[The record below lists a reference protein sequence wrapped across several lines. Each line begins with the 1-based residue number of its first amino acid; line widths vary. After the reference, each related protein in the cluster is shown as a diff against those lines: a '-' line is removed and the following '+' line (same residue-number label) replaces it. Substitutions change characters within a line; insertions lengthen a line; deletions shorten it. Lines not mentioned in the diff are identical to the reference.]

1 MDEKPK
7 RTLIN
12 NNCVSLNLIKISHTK
27 TFKTRKFVALKSYSM
42 FRKISI
48 AAAALLSVITIDA
61 QKNKNNQVDR
71 PKLVVGLVIDQMR
84 WDYLYRYYSKYGNDG
99 FKRLLNKGYSLN
111 NVHIPYVPTV
121 TALGHTSIY
130 TGSVPAIHGIAGND
144 WTDKETGKNVYCTT
158 DENVQPVGTTN
169 VKVGSHSPK
178 NLWSTTVTDELRL
191 ATNFQGKVVGVS
203 LKDRA
208 SILPAGHTPNGAY
221 WFDDSTGDFI
231 TSTWYMNDLP
241 QWVKSFNSQNL
252 PDQLVA
258 NGWNTLLPIDQYTES
273 SPDNSP
279 WEGLLG
285 SSKTPV
291 FPYNN
296 LAEDYKTKKDN
307 IRYTPFGNTL
317 TLKLAEASVEGE
329 NLGADEVTDILA
341 INLASTDYAG
351 HKFGPNSIEVED
363 VYLRLDQDLAQ
374 FFKYLDGKVGKNQY
388 TVFVSADHGGAH
400 SVGFLKEHKINTGF
414 FGEGME
420 KSLNEKLKSKFGV
433 DKLINGVDNYQ
444 IYFDRKLMADNN
456 LELEDIKEFAIHEL
470 EKDPTVLYAVS
481 TTEVQEATIP
491 EPIKQ
496 RIINGINRQRSGDI
510 QLISHDSMLPP
521 YSKTGTTH
529 SVWNSYDAHIP
540 LIFMGW
546 GIKHGE
552 SNKQYHMTDIAP
564 TVSALLHIQFPSG
577 NVGNPITEVIGR

>member
-1 MDEKPK
+1 
-7 RTLIN
+7 
-12 NNCVSLNLIKISHTK
+12 
-27 TFKTRKFVALKSYSM
+27 M

-48 AAAALLSVITIDA
+48 AAAALLSVITINA

-258 NGWNTLLPIDQYTES
+258 NGWNTLLPINQYTES

-291 FPYNN
+291 FPYSN
-296 LAEDYKTKKDN
+296 LAEDYKIKKDN

-420 KSLNEKLKSKFGV
+420 KSLNEKLKAKFGV

-456 LELEDIKEFAIHEL
+456 IELEDIKEFAIHEL

>member
-1 MDEKPK
+1 
-7 RTLIN
+7 
-12 NNCVSLNLIKISHTK
+12 
-27 TFKTRKFVALKSYSM
+27 M

-48 AAAALLSVITIDA
+48 AAAALLSVIPINA

-291 FPYNN
+291 FPYSN

-420 KSLNEKLKSKFGV
+420 KSLNEKLKAKFGV

-444 IYFDRKLMADNN
+444 IYFDRKLMADND

>member
-1 MDEKPK
+1 M
-7 RTLIN
+7 L
-12 NNCVSLNLIKISHTK
+12 
-27 TFKTRKFVALKSYSM
+27 
-42 FRKISI
+42 RKISV
-48 AAAALLSVITIDA
+48 AAAAFLSVLTINA
-61 QKNKNNQVDR
+61 QKNKNSQLER
-71 PKLVVGLVIDQMR
+71 PKLVVGLVVDQMR
-84 WDYLYRYYSKYGNDG
+84 WDYLYRFYNKYGNDG
-99 FKRLLNKGYSLN
+99 FKRLLNTGYSLN

-121 TALGHTSIY
+121 TALGHTCIY

-144 WTDKETGKNVYCTT
+144 WTDKETGQNVYCTT
-158 DENVQPVGTTN
+158 DESVKPVGTAN

-191 ATNFQGKVVGVS
+191 ATNFQGKVIGVS

-208 SILPAGHTPNGAY
+208 SILPAGHTPNGAF

-241 QWVKSFNSQNL
+241 QWVKTFNSQDL
-252 PDQLVA
+252 PDKLVA

-273 SPDNSP
+273 SPDNSS

-285 SSKTPV
+285 SAKTPT
-291 FPYNN
+291 FPYSN
-296 LAEDYKTKKDN
+296 LAADYQAKKDN

-317 TLKLAEASVEGE
+317 TLKLAEAAVEGE
-329 NLGADEVTDILA
+329 KLGGDDVVDMLA

-363 VYLRLDQDLAQ
+363 VYLRLDKDLAQ
-374 FFKYLDGKVGKNQY
+374 FFNYLDSKVGKGQY
-388 TVFVSADHGGAH
+388 TVFLSADHGGAH
-400 SVGFLKEHKINTGF
+400 SVGFLQEHKITTGF
-414 FGEGME
+414 FGDGMD
-420 KSLNEKLKSKFGV
+420 KNVNLKLKEKFGV
-433 DKLINGVDNYQ
+433 DKLINAVDNYQ
-444 IYFDRKLMADNN
+444 IYFDRKLLKENN
-456 LELEDIKEFAIHEL
+456 IKLEDVVDFTVKEIES
-470 EKDPTVLYAVS
+470 DPSDLYAVPVNKVS
-481 TTEVQEATIP
+481 ESSIP

-529 SVWNSYDAHIP
+529 SVWNSYDSHIP

-546 GIKHGE
+546 GIQHGE
-552 SNKQYHMTDIAP
+552 SNKAYFMTDIAP
-564 TVSALLHIQFPSG
+564 TVSSLLKIQFPSG
-577 NVGNPITEVIGR
+577 NVGNPITEVIGK

>member
-1 MDEKPK
+1 
-7 RTLIN
+7 L
-12 NNCVSLNLIKISHTK
+12 SLQ
-27 TFKTRKFVALKSYSM
+27 KSYSM
-42 FRKISI
+42 LKKITI
-48 AAAALLSVITIDA
+48 AAACFMSVITISA
-61 QKNKNNQVDR
+61 QKNKNSQVER
-71 PKLVVGLVIDQMR
+71 PKLVVGLVVDQMR
-84 WDYLYRYYSKYGNDG
+84 WDYLYRFYSKFGNEG

-111 NVHIPYVPTV
+111 NVHINYVPTV

-158 DENVQPVGTTN
+158 DESVQPVGTAN
-169 VKVGSHSPK
+169 VKAGSHSPK

-191 ATNFQGKVVGVS
+191 ATNFQGKVIGVS

-208 SILPAGHTPNGAY
+208 SILPAGHTPNGAF
-221 WFDDSTGDFI
+221 WFDDSSGDFI
-231 TSTWYMNDLP
+231 TSSYYMNDLP

-252 PDQLVA
+252 PDKLVA
-258 NGWNTLLPIDQYTES
+258 NGWNTLLPINQYTES
-273 SPDNSP
+273 SPDNSS

-285 SSKTPV
+285 NAKTPT
-291 FPYNN
+291 FPYSN
-296 LAEDYKTKKDN
+296 LAADYQSKKDN

-329 NLGADEVTDILA
+329 NLGQDPITDILA

-374 FFKYLDGKVGKNQY
+374 FFSYLDAKVGKGQY
-388 TVFVSADHGGAH
+388 TVFLSADHGGAH
-400 SVGFLKEHKINTGF
+400 SVGFLKEHKMATGF

-420 KSLNEKLKSKFGV
+420 KNLNQKLKDKFGV

-444 IYFDRKLMADNN
+444 VYFDRQLMKDHH
-456 LELEDIKEFAIHEL
+456 LELENLKEFTILEL

-481 TTEVQEATIP
+481 TTKVQESTIP

-496 RIINGINRQRSGDI
+496 RIMNGINRQRSGDI
-510 QLISHDSMLPP
+510 QLISHDSMLPT
-521 YSKTGTTH
+521 YAKTGTTH

-546 GIKHGE
+546 GIQHGE
-552 SNKQYHMTDIAP
+552 SDMPYNMTDIAP
-564 TVSALLHIQFPSG
+564 TVSALLKIQFPSG
-577 NVGNPITEVIGR
+577 NIGNPITEVLKK

>member
-1 MDEKPK
+1 
-7 RTLIN
+7 
-12 NNCVSLNLIKISHTK
+12 
-27 TFKTRKFVALKSYSM
+27 M

-48 AAAALLSVITIDA
+48 AAAALLSVITINA

-158 DENVQPVGTTN
+158 DENTQPVGTTN

-241 QWVKSFNSQNL
+241 QWVKNFNSQNF

-258 NGWNTLLPIDQYTES
+258 NGWNTLLPINQYTES

-363 VYLRLDQDLAQ
+363 VYLRLDQDLAK
-374 FFKYLDGKVGKNQY
+374 FFKYLDGKVGKNKY

-444 IYFDRKLMADNN
+444 IYFDRKLMTDNK
-456 LELEDIKEFAIHEL
+456 LELEDVKEFAIHEL

-577 NVGNPITEVIGR
+577 NVGNPITEVLGK

>member
-1 MDEKPK
+1 M
-7 RTLIN
+7 L
-12 NNCVSLNLIKISHTK
+12 
-27 TFKTRKFVALKSYSM
+27 
-42 FRKISI
+42 RKISVV
-48 AAAALLSVITIDA
+48 AAAFLSVITTHA
-61 QKNKNNQVDR
+61 QKNRNSQLER
-71 PKLVVGLVIDQMR
+71 PKLVVGLVVDQMR
-84 WDYLYRYYSKYGNDG
+84 WDYLYRFYNKYGNEG
-99 FKRLLNKGYSLN
+99 FKRLLNTGYSLN

-121 TALGHTSIY
+121 TALGHACIY

-158 DENVQPVGTTN
+158 DESVQPVGTQN

-221 WFDDSTGDFI
+221 WFDDSSGNFI

-241 QWVKSFNSQNL
+241 QWLKSFNALNL
-252 PDQLVA
+252 PDKLVA
-258 NGWNTLLPIDQYTES
+258 NGWNTLLPISQYTES
-273 SPDNSP
+273 APDNSS

-285 SSKTPV
+285 SAKTPI
-291 FPYNN
+291 FPYSN
-296 LAEDYKTKKDN
+296 LAADYQAKKDN

-317 TLKLAEASVEGE
+317 TLKLAEAAVEGE
-329 NLGADEVTDILA
+329 KLGGDDVVDMLA
-341 INLASTDYAG
+341 VNLASTDYAG

-374 FFKYLDGKVGKNQY
+374 FFSYLDTKVGKGRY
-388 TVFVSADHGGAH
+388 TVFLSADHGGAH
-400 SVGFLKEHKINTGF
+400 SVGFLQEHKITTGF
-414 FGEGME
+414 FGDGIEAAMN
-420 KSLNEKLKSKFGV
+420 LKLKEKFGV

-444 IYFDRKLMADNN
+444 IYFDRKL
-456 LELEDIKEFAIHEL
+456 LKENKLVLDEVRDFTVQEIEN
-470 EKDPTVLYAVS
+470 DPNDLYAVS
-481 TTEVQEATIP
+481 VTKVQEATIP
-491 EPIKQ
+491 EPLKQ

-521 YSKTGTTH
+521 YAKTGTTH
-529 SVWNSYDAHIP
+529 SVWNSYDSHIP

-546 GIKHGE
+546 GIRHGA
-552 SNKQYHMTDIAP
+552 SDKPYHMTDIAP
-564 TVSALLHIQFPSG
+564 TVSSLLKIQFPSG
-577 NVGNPITEVIGR
+577 NVGNPITEVTEK